1 MSALSNGSLKKSEKR
16 DGPSIDDIG
25 SSKGIAIG
33 RGYEDHVAAKTIAQE
48 YAPPVAMS
56 LPEAVP
62 SEEQL
67 DQFIENSA
75 LPTESKEATRA
86 TLHDKLIV
94 ELQKGEQA
102 NALAVKEQVTDI
114 TANLPDIR
122 IYLRSFIANYAGI
135 PKTIRILTQKLLD

>member
-1 MSALSNGSLKKSEKR
+1 MSALSNGSLKKSEKI

-33 RGYEDHVAAKTIAQE
+33 RGYEDHVAAKTIQQE
-48 YAPPVAMS
+48 YAPSVAMS

-67 DQFIENSA
+67 DLFIENSA
-75 LPTESKEATRA
+75 LPAESKEAAKA
-86 TLHDKLIV
+86 TLHDKLLA
-94 ELQKGEQA
+94 ELQKGEEA
-102 NALAVKEQVTDI
+102 NALVVKEQLTDI
-114 TANLPDIR
+114 TTSLPGIR